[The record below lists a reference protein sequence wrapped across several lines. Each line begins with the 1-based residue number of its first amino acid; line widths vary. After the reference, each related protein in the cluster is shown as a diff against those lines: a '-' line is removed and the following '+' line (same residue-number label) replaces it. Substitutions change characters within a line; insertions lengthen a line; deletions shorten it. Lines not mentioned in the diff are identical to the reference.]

1 MLHNMSQKSEYQNM
15 SPPAWRQDSPYNAL
29 PPLPPQAELESRAIL
44 KQCIP
49 ARAALAGLKQATAL
63 IPNPTV
69 LINTIP
75 LLEAKDSSEIEN
87 IVTTTDQLFRHA
99 DDGEHADPATKEAL
113 RYRTALYHGFQSLRE
128 RPLTTR
134 TAVDI
139 CTAIKGVQMDVRR
152 TPGTQLVSDRSGEA
166 IYTPPEGEPLL
177 RDLLSNWEHFL
188 HERRDL
194 DPLIRMAVAHYQ
206 FEAIHPFTDGN
217 GRTGRV
223 LNILILI
230 QEELLSLP
238 VLYLSR
244 YIIHNKADY
253 YRLLQEV
260 TRDHA
265 WEAWV
270 LYMLRAVEQT
280 AHWTTDKIAALRQLQ
295 AHTTEYVRQRLP
307 KIYSHELIETLFE
320 QPYCRIGNLVGKG
333 IAQRQAASR
342 YLQDLV
348 AAGVLREQVAGRE
361 KLFIHPKLMQLLTQ
375 DGNSFSPYVAPPGS
389 QPTDTAGS

>member
-1 MLHNMSQKSEYQNM
+1 MSQKNENENIFGVS
-15 SPPAWRQDSPYNAL
+15 WRPDRPYNAL
-29 PPLPPQAELESRAIL
+29 PPLPPPAELESRAIL
-44 KQCIP
+44 KQCIL
-49 ARAALAGLKQATAL
+49 ARAALAELKQATAL

-75 LLEAKDSSEIEN
+75 LLEAKDSSAIEN

-99 DDGEHADPATKEAL
+99 DDGGEHADAATKEAL
-113 RYRTALYHGFQSLRE
+113 RYRTALHQGFQSLRE

-139 CTAIKGVQMDVRR
+139 CTAIKGVDMDVRR
-152 TPGTQLVSDRSGEA
+152 TPGTQLVSDRSGQA
-166 IYTPPEGEPLL
+166 IYTPPEGEALL
-177 RDLLSNWEHFL
+177 RGLLANWERFI
-188 HERRDL
+188 HEQREL

-206 FEAIHPFTDGN
+206 FEAIHPFSDGN

-230 QEELLSLP
+230 QEQLLDLP
-238 VLYLSR
+238 VLYFSR
-244 YIIHNKADY
+244 YIIQNKPDY

-260 TRDHA
+260 TCDQN

-270 LYMLRAVEQT
+270 LYMLRAVEAT
-280 AHWTTDKIAALRQLQ
+280 ARWTNDKIAALRALQ
-295 AHTTEYVRQRLP
+295 ADTTAFIRQRLP
-307 KIYSHELIETLFE
+307 KIYSHELVETLFE
-320 QPYCRIGNLVGKG
+320 QPYCRIGNLVDKG

-348 AAGVLREQVAGRE
+348 GIGVLRALAVGRE
-361 KLFIHPKLMQLLTQ
+361 KLFIHPRLVQLLTQ
-375 DGNSFSPYVAPPGS
+375 DGHAFAPYAEPAS
-389 QPTDTAGS
+389 AQAMNAT

>member
-1 MLHNMSQKSEYQNM
+1 MSQKHENENIST
-15 SPPAWRQDSPYNAL
+15 SLWRQDRPYNAL
-29 PPLPPQAELESRAIL
+29 PPLPPRVELESRAIL

-49 ARAALAGLKQATAL
+49 ARAALAGLKQATTL

-87 IVTTTDQLFRHA
+87 IVTTTDELFRHA
-99 DDGEHADPATKEAL
+99 DDAEHADPATKEAL
-113 RYRTALYHGFQSLRE
+113 RYRTALYQGFESLRE

-139 CTAIKGVQMDVRR
+139 CTAIKGVAMDVRR
-152 TPGTQLVSDRSGEA
+152 TPGTQLISDRSGNA
-166 IYTPPEGEPLL
+166 IYTPPEGEALL
-177 RDLLSNWEHFL
+177 RELLANWERFI
-188 HERRDL
+188 HEQRDL

-244 YIIHNKADY
+244 YIIQHKADY

-260 TRDHA
+260 TRDQA

-280 AHWTTDKIAALRQLQ
+280 ARWTTDKIAALRMLQ
-295 AHTTEYVRQRLP
+295 AQTADYVRQRLP
-307 KIYSHELIETLFE
+307 KIYSHELVETLFE
-320 QPYCRIGNLVGKG
+320 QPYCRISNLVNKG

-348 AAGVLREQVAGRE
+348 AAGVLREQVVGRE
-361 KLFIHPKLMQLLTQ
+361 KLFLHPKLIQLLSQ
-375 DGNSFSPYVAPPGS
+375 DGGSLAPYAMP
-389 QPTDTAGS
+389 AGSEA